1 MSKELLK
8 KDRRITAA
16 QAVKMLKEDGREV
29 TEKEAEEIFRDFLTD
44 ILCKQF
50 ARILHFTQ
58 IFNSNSES

>member
-29 TEKEAEEIFRDFLTD
+29 TEKEAEEILDLLYVFAKLTVNQYVND
-44 ILCKQF
+44 NYDKGKK
-50 ARILHFTQ
+50 
-58 IFNSNSES
+58 S